1 MNTVKIADR
10 TITEAGMS
18 GAAILSFKEKIEV
31 ARHLDNLNV
40 DVIELPAIENARTD
54 SLMTR
59 TISSFV
65 KNSIISVPVG
75 ISVDSVEIAW
85 KSVSGAKHPRLR
97 VELPVSPVQME
108 YVIHKKAPKMIE
120 LVAELVGKAASL
132 CEDVEFCAVD
142 ATRAEQDVLKAAVEA
157 AVNAGAK
164 TVTLCDNAA
173 TMMPDSFSA
182 YVSDIRNAIPALQG
196 VKLGVLCENKFG
208 MALATAILAAKC
220 GADEI
225 KTSVTKY
232 NAPSLEALAEIVRDC
247 GDKEGITT
255 RLKFTELH
263 RITKQIKWIA
273 GKKHSGTTSF
283 DATSVSDTA
292 DDTLILSPD
301 DDINAVISAVE
312 KLGYD
317 LPEDDK
323 PKVYEEFKR
332 VASKKKITSKELD
345 AIVASTALQ
354 VPPTYKLI
362 SYVINSGNVITSSAH
377 IKLEKDGRQI
387 EGICLGDGPIDAAF
401 LAIEQIVGHHYELD
415 DFQIQAVTEG
425 HEAMGSTL
433 VRLRNNGKV
442 YAGNGIST
450 DIVGA
455 SIRAY
460 VSALNKIAYEE
471 A

>member
-164 TVTLCDNAA
+164 TVTLCDSAA

-317 LPEDDK
+317 LPKDDK